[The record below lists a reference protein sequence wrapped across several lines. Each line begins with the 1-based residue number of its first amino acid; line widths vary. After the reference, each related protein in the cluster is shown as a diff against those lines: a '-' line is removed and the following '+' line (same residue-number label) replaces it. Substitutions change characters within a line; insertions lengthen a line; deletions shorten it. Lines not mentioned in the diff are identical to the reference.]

1 MQKRERKLKDENK
14 KEANVF
20 FRLELET
27 KESYDNYCKEK
38 GFSVGKRLRS
48 LIKADIQGKI
58 LI

>member
-1 MQKRERKLKDENK
+1 MQTRERKLKNEEK

-27 KESYDNYCKEK
+27 KEQYDSYCKEK
-38 GFSVGKRLRS
+38 GFSLGKRLRS